1 MPFELF
7 VTLYLCAA
15 LALFAWRADANILER
30 FTKED

>member
-15 LALFAWRADANILER
+15 LALFAWRADADILER

>member
-15 LALFAWRADANILER
+15 LALFAWRADADFKKR
-30 FTKED
+30 FNEED